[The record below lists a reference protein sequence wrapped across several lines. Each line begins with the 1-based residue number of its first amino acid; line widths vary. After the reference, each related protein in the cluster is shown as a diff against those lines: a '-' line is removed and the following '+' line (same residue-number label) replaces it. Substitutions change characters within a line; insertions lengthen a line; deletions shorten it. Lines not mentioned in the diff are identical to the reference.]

1 MEVNRDQRIVLPKGI
16 SRPGDSEVRRR
27 ERTYQDQ
34 SVDDEVDAVI
44 SGSGRKGN
52 TKWTGMDEDDSG
64 GWTGEWVEQH
74 KAGSGIKDLDIK
86 GRYSFISGIDA
97 DAQKRMQP
105 SQIPP
110 DDIQVRIIK
119 ILFLLFWHSPL
130 GLGII
135 SQCAI

>member
-1 MEVNRDQRIVLPKGI
+1 M
-16 SRPGDSEVRRR
+16 
-27 ERTYQDQ
+27 
-34 SVDDEVDAVI
+34 DDEVDAVI

-52 TKWTGMDEDDSG
+52 TKLTGMDEDDMLSSG

-74 KAGSGIKDLDIK
+74 KAGSGIKDLNIK

-110 DDIQVRIIK
+110 GDIQVRIIK

-135 SQCAI
+135 SQCALMQ